1 MKRQQT
7 LAEEAAT
14 MAVMLAG
21 IARAERLNV
30 TDRAELLT
38 AHHFLDDLASALRRT
53 SGSYSSTI
61 KAQSNRGSTP

>member
-14 MAVMLAG
+14 MAVTLAG
-21 IARAERLNV
+21 IARVDRLNV

-38 AHHFLDDLASALRRT
+38 VHHFLDDLANALRRT
-53 SGSYSSTI
+53 SGSYSSTL
-61 KAQSNRGSTP
+61 KAQANRGSTP